1 MAETTLGTCSHPDCN
16 WIGQSVN
23 WKKHK
28 DGCGKEGKRRAGQ
41 HEGCMCCRFIPSIAP
56 ASETQLPS
64 LQRTLQ
70 LLPAFD
76 ATTVHEHLRG
86 EFHRRADIDGREYE
100 AVFYPS
106 VVRAFDTS
114 CRQGFAKLVGENVLE
129 RHNRF
134 ENKQNVIIDAQV
146 ANFYAEASKRRNQL
160 MTSHNRKLRVLLV

>member
-56 ASETQLPS
+56 ASETQLSS

-76 ATTVHEHLRG
+76 ATTVHKHLRG
-86 EFHRRADIDGREYE
+86 EFHRRADIDGRWYE
-100 AVFYPS
+100 AVFTHLL
-106 VVRAFDTS
+106 F
-114 CRQGFAKLVGENVLE
+114 
-129 RHNRF
+129 
-134 ENKQNVIIDAQV
+134 
-146 ANFYAEASKRRNQL
+146 
-160 MTSHNRKLRVLLV
+160 VLLTHLAVKGSRSWLVKMFSSVTIDLRTNETSLSTPKLLIFMRRLLNAAIS